1 MIVPRD
7 YQRAASD
14 SIFREWQ
21 ESDTTLAV
29 LPTGC
34 GKTILFADVI
44 RRSFPRRA
52 MVLAHREELIFQARD
67 KIKLAT
73 GLSCEV
79 EMGEYKANESS
90 MFRKA
95 SVVVS
100 TIQTQVSGGDG
111 GGRMSK
117 FDPQKFG
124 VLIIDEAHHA
134 CSPTYR
140 RVIDY
145 YRSNP
150 NLKVLGV
157 TATPD
162 RADEEALGQVFQS
175 VAFDYEILDAV
186 HDGWLVPIEQQMVHV
201 SGLDLSHIR
210 TTAGDLNGA
219 DLAAVMESEENLHR
233 MAHPSIEIIGSKRAL
248 VFTSSVKCAETIAE
262 IFNRHRSGMAAWVCG
277 KTPKDDR
284 RRVLSDFNA
293 GRVQVVAN
301 CGVLCLDSQT
311 EILTDTGWIG
321 IREMTYDHNVANWI
335 NGGVFFEPPKFI
347 VRRERLPGERMVVLE
362 TKNRSIRVTEDHRM
376 LFRKRAGQTF
386 NIVHARD
393 LVGVDGELPISGIA
407 RPLRMRFQTPR
418 GPKSSLSRRISA
430 NSYALRKLGMSYE
443 ESKMEAEKRLAE
455 SIQEYKQPDEL
466 TLEEC
471 ELIGFWIG
479 DGGKNIL
486 KSGGVEFTLCQW
498 ATCENIINRVNHLLE
513 SCGIDSVRRS
523 KISKSGSAVVEW
535 SLPRGTGFGPQR
547 RRGVFPIEAYLNKSG
562 RFLWALNC
570 EQFDAFIR
578 GYWMADG
585 VNHLDSI
592 TPPNNVIIC
601 GARKLLLDTVQ
612 AVACVRGYRASLRKR
627 NNHGHALW
635 FVSLTKRHAHS
646 MTKYRMQFESGW
658 KQEMV
663 WCVTSTTG
671 NIITRRN
678 GMVTVM
684 GNTEGFDDPGVEVV
698 IMGRPT
704 KSRSLYS
711 QMVGRATRPLP
722 GVVDGPETP
731 EERRTAIAT
740 SAKPSCL
747 VVDFVGNSGRHKL
760 VTSADILGGKVSDE
774 AIERAIAKAKKTGK
788 PMRMTEALDEEEE
801 KLRKEREQRRLAE
814 EARRA
819 RLTVKAKY
827 SVQQVDPFDV
837 LQLQPVKSRGWD
849 AGKILSEKCRR
860 ILQERMGIDPD
871 SVSYAEGMQ
880 LVREQLR
887 RWQDGLCS
895 FGQAKVLRKF
905 GYDPSNIKF
914 DEAKSL
920 IDAIKNNGWRRPV
933 EVEA

>member
-262 IFNRHRSGMAAWVCG
+262 IFNRHRPNMAAWVCG

-301 CGVLCLDSQT
+301 CGVL
-311 EILTDTGWIG
+311 
-321 IREMTYDHNVANWI
+321 
-335 NGGVFFEPPKFI
+335 
-347 VRRERLPGERMVVLE
+347 
-362 TKNRSIRVTEDHRM
+362 
-376 LFRKRAGQTF
+376 
-386 NIVHARD
+386 
-393 LVGVDGELPISGIA
+393 
-407 RPLRMRFQTPR
+407 
-418 GPKSSLSRRISA
+418 
-430 NSYALRKLGMSYE
+430 
-443 ESKMEAEKRLAE
+443 
-455 SIQEYKQPDEL
+455 
-466 TLEEC
+466 
-471 ELIGFWIG
+471 
-479 DGGKNIL
+479 
-486 KSGGVEFTLCQW
+486 
-498 ATCENIINRVNHLLE
+498 
-513 SCGIDSVRRS
+513 
-523 KISKSGSAVVEW
+523 
-535 SLPRGTGFGPQR
+535 
-547 RRGVFPIEAYLNKSG
+547 
-562 RFLWALNC
+562 
-570 EQFDAFIR
+570 
-578 GYWMADG
+578 
-585 VNHLDSI
+585 
-592 TPPNNVIIC
+592 
-601 GARKLLLDTVQ
+601 
-612 AVACVRGYRASLRKR
+612 
-627 NNHGHALW
+627 
-635 FVSLTKRHAHS
+635 
-646 MTKYRMQFESGW
+646 
-658 KQEMV
+658 
-663 WCVTSTTG
+663 
-671 NIITRRN
+671 
-678 GMVTVM
+678 
-684 GNTEGFDDPGVEVV
+684 TEGFDDPGVEVV

-731 EERRTAIAT
+731 EERRAAITA

-933 EVEA
+933 EVET